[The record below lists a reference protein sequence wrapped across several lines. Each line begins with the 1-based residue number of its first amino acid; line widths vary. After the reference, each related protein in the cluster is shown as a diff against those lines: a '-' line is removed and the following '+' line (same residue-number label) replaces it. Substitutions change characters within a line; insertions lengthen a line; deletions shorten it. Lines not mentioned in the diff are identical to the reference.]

1 MNYIVVL
8 DLTRKVWQFEGKNH
22 RLCDVREV
30 EYIFVYICISFSW
43 RKEKRRTRRGGW
55 RLITRARRKLVERIE
70 VEIRLLLERRMAGR
84 KLGEVKSPR
93 YRALKIFRM
102 NGGQGVVAIL
112 KISNLSAIFNERAGR
127 CFSNGLC
134 RLTKTMPN
142 WSATPLF
149 FSYFYML
156 R

>member
-30 EYIFVYICISFSW
+30 EYIFVYICILSSW

-70 VEIRLLLERRMAGR
+70 VEIRLLLDEEWREENWARSSH
-84 KLGEVKSPR
+84 LVIEL
-93 YRALKIFRM
+93 LK
-102 NGGQGVVAIL
+102 
-112 KISNLSAIFNERAGR
+112 
-127 CFSNGLC
+127 FSE
-134 RLTKTMPN
+134 
-142 WSATPLF
+142 
-149 FSYFYML
+149 
-156 R
+156 